1 MAYQKMTAST
11 LWSFMLP
18 GTSLSMSSHPEV
30 GLALRTSREASGLTQ
45 EKLGELSGIHA
56 THIGRIERGESE
68 PTLGTL
74 VDLAVSLELEP
85 DYFVRFRMPV
95 GFRLAI
101 APPAAGAHS
110 LAVHEAGQRRRLPSP
125 PEFVVVIQRTREGYS
140 AFVPDL
146 PGAPRVAPLSGPRKL
161 PFSRPETIT
170 CKGCGGQV
178 ARSPPPPLPRC
189 A

>member
-1 MAYQKMTAST
+1 
-11 LWSFMLP
+11 
-18 GTSLSMSSHPEV
+18 MSSRPDV
-30 GLALRTSREASGLTQ
+30 GSALRIAREASGLTQ

-56 THIGRIERGESE
+56 THISRIERGQSE

-74 VDLAVSLELEP
+74 VDLAVALKLEP

-110 LAVHEAGQRRRLPSP
+110 LAVHEVRQGQRLPSP
-125 PEFVVVIQRTREGYS
+125 PEFVVVIQPTRDGYS

-146 PGAPRVAPLSGPRKL
+146 PGCTASGATEQAAESAILKAGNDHLQGLRRAGRAIPAAAAYATRMT
-161 PFSRPETIT
+161 FD
-170 CKGCGGQV
+170 
-178 ARSPPPPLPRC
+178 A
-189 A
+189 

>member
-1 MAYQKMTAST
+1 M
-11 LWSFMLP
+11 P
-18 GTSLSMSSHPEV
+18 SHPEV
-30 GLALRTSREASGLTQ
+30 GSALRTAREASGLTQ

-56 THIGRIERGESE
+56 THISRIERGQSE

-74 VDLAVSLELEP
+74 VDLAVALKLEP

-101 APPAAGAHS
+101 APAAAGAHS

-125 PEFVVVIQRTREGYS
+125 PEFVVVIERTRDGYS

-146 PGAPRVAPLSGPRKL
+146 PGCTASGATEQAAESAIRKAGNGHL
-161 PFSRPETIT
+161 QGLRRAGRAIPAAAAYATRMTFD
-170 CKGCGGQV
+170 
-178 ARSPPPPLPRC
+178 A
-189 A
+189 

>member
-1 MAYQKMTAST
+1 
-11 LWSFMLP
+11 
-18 GTSLSMSSHPEV
+18 MSSHPEV
-30 GLALRTSREASGLTQ
+30 GPALRTFREASGLTQ

-74 VDLAVSLELEP
+74 VDLAVALELEP

-101 APPAAGAHS
+101 TPPGVGERS
-110 LAVHEAGQRRRLPSP
+110 LAVHEAGQGRKSLSP

-146 PGAPRVAPLSGPRKL
+146 PGCTASGATERAAEIAILKAGNDHLQGLRRAGRAIPAAAASAMRMT
-161 PFSRPETIT
+161 FD
-170 CKGCGGQV
+170 V
-178 ARSPPPPLPRC
+178 
-189 A
+189 